1 MTNQSIEIEEPPT
14 LQIQLDISI
23 IIRPLTMFFLKVH
36 TLSHKSHCFLYF
48 IYLIFLF
55 LWRTDMEI
63 NGFWCIWI
71 PEFHQ
76 IWFHVSSHLSFVLFS
91 FSFLPCH

>member
-1 MTNQSIEIEEPPT
+1 MTNQSIEIEEAEEPPT

-48 IYLIFLF
+48 IYLIFIFMENRHGDQRF
-55 LWRTDMEI
+55 LVYMDT
-63 NGFWCIWI
+63 
-71 PEFHQ
+71 
-76 IWFHVSSHLSFVLFS
+76 
-91 FSFLPCH
+91 

>member
-36 TLSHKSHCFLYF
+36 TLSHRSHCFLYF
-48 IYLIFLF
+48 IYLIFFIFMENRHGDQRF
-55 LWRTDMEI
+55 LVYMDT
-63 NGFWCIWI
+63 
-71 PEFHQ
+71 
-76 IWFHVSSHLSFVLFS
+76 
-91 FSFLPCH
+91 